1 MSAMREDLIGY
12 LLHALEPAERAQV
25 ETELGRD
32 PELKRELE
40 LLERSLLPLAADRE
54 GYAPPLGLASRCCEF
69 VATHGKVQRSTQ
81 VVPPT
86 SRWRMSDLA
95 VAAGVFLAATLLFWP
110 AMNQSRYAARVRGC
124 QNNMRQIG
132 MALQSYSD
140 LHPGKLPAI
149 HARHELNRSG
159 LYAVILLQ
167 NKMLGEER
175 IIICPASDLADE
187 AQNFNVPT
195 LAELEAAAPDKRD
208 QMLKTMGGSYGFSLG
223 YHHDNGDY
231 TPPLALGR
239 STHVILAD
247 APSNNL
253 HDRMSGNHGA
263 CGQNLLFEDFHVEYV
278 TGCRSRACRDHIF
291 ENRNGDQAAGLDRD
305 DVVIGSSDASPF
317 GPQQSRP

>member
-12 LLHALEPAERAQV
+12 LLHALEPSERAQV
-25 ETELGRD
+25 DAELVRD

-40 LLERSLLPLAADRE
+40 LLERSLLPLTADRE
-54 GYAPPLGLASRCCEF
+54 GYAPPVGLASRCCEY
-69 VATHGKVQRSTQ
+69 VATQGKVRRAPP
-81 VVPPT
+81 VAPPT

-132 MALQSYSD
+132 MALQAYSD
-140 LHPGKLPAI
+140 AYPGKLPAI
-149 HARHELNRSG
+149 HSRHKLNRSG

-167 NKMLGEER
+167 NKLLGEQR
-175 IIICPASDLADE
+175 LIICPASQLAE
-187 AQNFNVPT
+187 EVENFNVPT
-195 LAELEAAAPDKRD
+195 LAELEAAAPAEQARMIKN
-208 QMLKTMGGSYGFSLG
+208 MGGSYGFSLG
-223 YHHDNGDY
+223 YHHEDGQY

-247 APSNNL
+247 APSANL
-253 HDRMSGNHGA
+253 QDHISNNHGA

-291 ENRNGDQAAGLDRD
+291 ENRNGEQAAGLDRD
-305 DVVIGSSDASPF
+305 DVVIGPSDASPF
-317 GPQQSRP
+317 GTKP

>member
-25 ETELGRD
+25 EAELGRD
-32 PELKRELE
+32 PELKRELD

-54 GYAPPLGLASRCCEF
+54 GYASPLGLASRCCEF
-69 VATHGKVQRSTQ
+69 VATQGKVRRAPP
-81 VVPPT
+81 VAPPT

-132 MALQSYSD
+132 MAFQSYSD
-140 LHPGKLPAI
+140 AYPGKLPAI
-149 HARHELNRSG
+149 HARHKLNLSG
-159 LYAVILLQ
+159 MYAVILLE
-167 NKMLGEER
+167 NKLLGEQR
-175 IIICPASDLADE
+175 LVICPASQLAEQSD
-187 AQNFNVPT
+187 QFNVPT
-195 LAELEAAAPDKRD
+195 LAELEAAAPAD
-208 QMLKTMGGSYGFSLG
+208 QLRMVKNMGGSYGFSLG
-223 YHHDNGDY
+223 YHHDNGEY

-247 APSNNL
+247 APSHDL
-253 HDRMSGNHGA
+253 ADRMSGNHGA

-291 ENRNGDQAAGLDRD
+291 ENRNGQQAAGLDRD
-305 DVVIGSSDASPF
+305 DVVIGPSDASPF
-317 GPQQSRP
+317 GP